1 MTNAAFLD
9 APPQIDTITPYDEQ
23 HLVTYLRL
31 LDAEEE
37 GAKWQEVAKI
47 VFGLDPRTEAKRAQA
62 MHATHLKRAQWMM
75 TQGYR
80 HLLEQKRNV

>member
-9 APPQIDTITPYDEQ
+9 APPQNDTITPYDEQ

-37 GAKWQEVAKI
+37 GAKWQEVAEI
-47 VFGLDPRTEAKRAQA
+47 VFGLDPRIEAKRAQA
-62 MHATHLKRAQWMM
+62 MHATHLKRARWM
-75 TQGYR
+75 TAQGYR
-80 HLLEQKRNV
+80 HLLDGKRNT